1 MGDMINVIV
10 NGALGK
16 MGAESVRAIDDDPDL
31 NLLVGLDVGMDLAQ
45 SIAQHGADVVL
56 DFTHPDVVKQNV
68 ETIIDSGVHA
78 VVGTTGL
85 SEADLKSLDKRAK
98 TKGVGVLVCP
108 NFAIGA
114 VLMMQ
119 FAAKAAEHLPD
130 VEIIEYHHNQKADAP
145 SGTAIK
151 TADLIAEANPAVN
164 ATPLRETELV
174 KGARG
179 GTYKNIPIHSVRLP
193 GYIAHQEVILGGLGQ
208 TLRIRHDSIHRESFM
223 PGVCLAIKKV
233 VGLQGLTYGLEKA
246 L

>member
-1 MGDMINVIV
+1 MINVIV
-10 NGALGK
+10 NGVLGK
-16 MGAESVRAIDDDPDL
+16 MGAESGRAIDADPGLDL
-31 NLLVGLDVGMDLAQ
+31 VAGLDVGADLAL
-45 SIAQHGADVVL
+45 SISQHAADVVL
-56 DFTHPDVVKQNV
+56 DFTNPTVVRQNV
-68 ETIIDSGVHA
+68 ETIIDAGAHA

-85 SEADLKSLDKRAK
+85 SETDLAELDARAK
-98 TKGVGVLVCP
+98 VKGVGVLVCP

-114 VLMMQ
+114 VLMME
-119 FAAKAAEHLPD
+119 FAAKAAQYMPH

-151 TADLIAEANPAVN
+151 TADLIAESNPQVN
-164 ATPLRETELV
+164 VIPLVETELV

-193 GYIAHQEVILGGLGQ
+193 GYVAHQEVILGGLGQ
-208 TLRIRHDSIHRESFM
+208 TLRIRHDSIDRESFM

-233 VGLQGLTYGLEKA
+233 ASLTGLTYGLEKV